1 MYMGCFVTN
10 ILPVW
15 NDPYMGYAFLLI
27 PVHIRQAF
35 GITLCRERVTMNVRQ
50 RLSHNREKRDNEA
63 GLYFI
68 HSLLS
73 CACHPKREAYTG
85 TG

>member
-1 MYMGCFVTN
+1 
-10 ILPVW
+10 
-15 NDPYMGYAFLLI
+15 
-27 PVHIRQAF
+27 
-35 GITLCRERVTMNVRQ
+35 MNVSQ